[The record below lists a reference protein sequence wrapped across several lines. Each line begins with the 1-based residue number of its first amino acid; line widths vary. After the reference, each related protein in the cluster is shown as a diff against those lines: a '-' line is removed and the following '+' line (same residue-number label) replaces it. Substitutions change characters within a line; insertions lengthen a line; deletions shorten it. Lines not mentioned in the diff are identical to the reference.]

1 MSSFYNVVVIGY
13 GLSAKIFHIP
23 LILSVPALKLYGV
36 VQRHPKPDDDS
47 EKDHAGI
54 RSWRSAEEMLRDPEV
69 DVVVVSTIPDTHV
82 EFTRGALE
90 AGKHVVVEKP
100 FAPTATEADE
110 LIALAKK
117 HSRLLTVYHNRRWD
131 ADFLTLQNLLQ
142 TPALGR
148 IAEFETHFDRHR
160 PNNPSTASWK
170 YKPLPGSGAVYD
182 LGSHLIDQAVVLFGM
197 PTRIT
202 GFTGSQRTGGDGGV
216 EDSCT
221 ILLHWANGALG
232 TVKAGIVSLEVE
244 QLRFWV
250 RGEKGTFK
258 KFHLD
263 VQEGQLRAGKRPGD
277 PDFAIEPTSH
287 HGALTTLSSTDNTP
301 TRQTYPTAA
310 PTSYVEFYRIF
321 ARALA
326 GEGDVPVKPEEA
338 RDVIRLIELARE
350 SSRVGRTLDV

>member
-1 MSSFYNVVVIGY
+1 MSPPYNIAVIGY
-13 GLSAKIFHIP
+13 GLSAKVFHIP
-23 LILSVPALKLYGV
+23 LILSVPALKLYGI
-36 VQRHPKPDDDS
+36 VQRHPNPSDDA

-82 EFTRGALE
+82 ELTRGALE

-100 FAPTATEADE
+100 FTPTTKEADE

-131 ADFLTLQNLLQ
+131 TDFLTLQALLHSP
-142 TPALGR
+142 TLGR
-148 IAEFETHFDRHR
+148 IAEYETHFDRHR
-160 PNNPSTASWK
+160 PTAPSSVSWK

-182 LGSHLIDQAVVLFGM
+182 LGSHLIDQAVVLFGV

-202 GFTGSQRTGGDGGV
+202 GFVASQRTDCDGGV

-221 ILLHWANGALG
+221 VLLHWASGLLG
-232 TVKAGIVSLEVE
+232 TVKVGIVSPEVE

-250 RGEKGTFK
+250 RGERGSFK

-263 VQEGQLRAGKRPGD
+263 IQESQLRAGKRPGD
-277 PDFAIEPTSH
+277 PGFATEPTDH
-287 HGALTTLSSTDNTP
+287 YGTLTTLSPTGTP
-301 TRQTYPTAA
+301 TRQTYPTIEQTTYA
-310 PTSYVEFYRIF
+310 EFYRIF
-321 ARALA
+321 ARALS

-350 SSRVGRTLDV
+350 SSRLGRTLDV